1 MRYSCLCLDI
11 CYFFRLIIF
20 NLTEVSMEFKW
31 DPSKCKILAKW
42 IGSFLYD
49 FKGWYLLTYKMCPW
63 TRQSQP
69 PIMQKL
75 VPVSWHH
82 ISHRCGVTEV
92 NKSTLRCFPW
102 PCGRFSNVWNAMLL
116 VNMGY
121 HARLS
126 GQGRPRAFI
135 VAVSPSSHAYPPV

>member
-1 MRYSCLCLDI
+1 MRYSWLCLDI

-31 DPSKCKILAKW
+31 DQSKCKILAKW

-135 VAVSPSSHAYPPV
+135 LAVSHSSHAYPPV